1 MKLKKWVKRIIA
13 KHPYTTE
20 FIALFPIT
28 FIILTL
34 LGIPFLFFYPYGFNL
49 NSFMELSH
57 STALLSFSAV
67 YMNESL
73 RYLAYSG
80 FWDSLMDLELK
91 KIEKTLDDEDS
102 KRDDKSNV

>member
-49 NSFMELSH
+49 SSFIELAQT
-57 STALLSFSAV
+57 TAFLAFGV
-67 YMNESL
+67 VFMNEYL

-80 FWDSLMDLELK
+80 FWDSLMDALDSTLEGK
-91 KIEKTLDDEDS
+91 DS
-102 KRDDKSNV
+102 KKR